1 MLWLSVRAR
10 WRRALVPCLAVALLI
25 GMAGG
30 FVLAAISAARHV
42 ESAYQ
47 SLIDEID
54 PPDLVVTVGCVGEQS
69 QITGCQGEALDDVA
83 ATMTERMSAL
93 PVVDRARPVEII
105 RPYLVDTTDE
115 PLLASS
121 DNSSGCFEGD
131 RDVQAHTLVDGG
143 PLDQVMPF
151 RLDGDMPGM
160 HADGVVL
167 SRATAMRVGLGIGD
181 AVRVAGFCSGDG
193 EPVKIDTPIDLRI
206 TGLAIGAFDVEP
218 PGTNRSFE
226 PMYVTAAVFEALRV
240 GGASPLGGAA
250 VWLDRRVSPDV
261 VHEALKDSAI
271 ILDLRITS
279 ATLDDALATD
289 SRLLWLLATIGAAT
303 GILLLVPIIGRN
315 LRDTA
320 DPRATIAA
328 LGATPAQLAQRD
340 VAHIGVLAL
349 IGALAAATL
358 AVPISL
364 AMPIGLG
371 EKIYPEPQ
379 LLVDRFVIAA
389 GAAAIVLLVCA
400 LAAAP
405 VVRSLR
411 GRTGNAATTQHHKVV
426 VLPMRPAVGTGVL
439 SAVGRPAGGRRAS
452 PWPSVISAT
461 FAAMVCLA
469 GITYLVGLRHL
480 QQTPRLVGWNWNAMV
495 LVPEDR
501 GDDLDVL
508 TAAISNVD
516 GVDVVT
522 NGWVFPPSFVH
533 ETGSGTETW
542 PWSFSTGVGGA
553 TPAMLVGKAP
563 RGPDEV
569 ALNPALTALTG
580 LGVGDIVTFERP
592 ALVSQLVDNA
602 RRAADDAGAD
612 STGIV
617 GPDAEPVSSSF
628 EITGTAVLPMER
640 SQEIS
645 AASFTA
651 AGLAGL
657 LTPSAA
663 EVDSARAWLSVNLPV
678 DARESAEKAIARAVN
693 IGEAPPAYLKF
704 SGDPAAAAA
713 AVAKVTGVDFVMML
727 TPRQVI
733 EDGVGLDLS
742 SQDRVPYALTLMV
755 SVAAAAVLLYL
766 LLAAVRA
773 RRGEFAVLRALGLT
787 NGGIRRSVAAQV
799 TVTALIPLLI
809 AIPAGVVI
817 GRWAWLRYARNLE
830 VIPESPTPWA
840 AIVAIIATAIVFAN
854 LAGLL
859 LAWSATRRAT
869 GHDLR
874 AE

>member
-10 WRRALVPCLAVALLI
+10 WRRALAPCLAVALLI
-25 GMAGG
+25 SIAGG

-83 ATMTERMSAL
+83 TTMTERMSAL
-93 PVVDRARPVEII
+93 PLVDRARPVEII
-105 RPYLVDTTDE
+105 RPYLVDTAGE

-121 DNSSGCFEGD
+121 DNSTGCFEGD

-151 RLDGDMPGM
+151 RLEGDMPGP
-160 HADGVVL
+160 HAGGVVL

-250 VWLDRRVSPDV
+250 VWLDRSASPDA

-289 SRLLWLLATIGAAT
+289 SRLLWLLAAIGAAT
-303 GILLLVPIIGRN
+303 GVLLLVPIIGRN

-320 DPRATIAA
+320 DPGATMAA

-349 IGALAAATL
+349 IGGLTAATL

-379 LLVDRFVIAA
+379 LLVDWFVIAA

-411 GRTGNAATTQHHKVV
+411 GRTGNAPTTPHKVV
-426 VLPMRPAVGTGVL
+426 SVPMRPAAGTGVL
-439 SAVGRPAGGRRAS
+439 SAVGRSAGGQQAS
-452 PWPSVISAT
+452 PWPSMISAT
-461 FAAMVCLA
+461 FAVMVCLA
-469 GITYLVGLRHL
+469 GVTYLVGLRHL
-480 QQTPRLVGWNWNAMV
+480 QQTSRLVGWNWNAMV
-495 LVPEDR
+495 LVPADR
-501 GDDLDVL
+501 GADLDVL
-508 TAAISNVD
+508 SASISNVD

-553 TPAMLVGKAP
+553 TPAMLVGTAP

-592 ALVSQLVDNA
+592 ALVSQLVENA
-602 RRAADDAGAD
+602 RRAADDAGTD

-617 GPDAEPVSSSF
+617 GPDAEPASSSF
-628 EITGTAVLPMER
+628 EVTGTAVLPLER
-640 SQEIS
+640 SQDIS
-645 AASFTA
+645 AASFTV

-663 EVDSARAWLSVNLPV
+663 EVDSARAWLLVNLPV
-678 DARESAEKAIARAVN
+678 DAQESAEKAIERAVN
-693 IGEAPPAYLKF
+693 IADAPPAYLKF

-727 TPRQVI
+727 TPREVI

-766 LLAAVRA
+766 LLASVRA

-799 TVTALIPLLI
+799 TVTALLPMLV
-809 AIPAGVVI
+809 AIPAGIVI
-817 GRWAWLRYARNLE
+817 GRWAWLRHARNLE

-840 AIVAIIATAIVFAN
+840 ATVMVIAAAIILAN

-869 GHDLR
+869 GRDLR